1 MVYFKSIIATLTLLL
16 FQGFLFA
23 QTETL
28 MCDATINNP
37 CIVQDSELSSS
48 PLKWF
53 RDASMIADAYQG
65 NNSGISEL
73 RISGSEEPSE
83 KGWKEIADYIAKH
96 RKIEVKSVLV
106 FDLRQES
113 HGYLN
118 GRAITLVSEYDWI
131 NRGKSNE
138 QSLVAQENWLNTL
151 KVEKKAKGVLSSQ
164 QFAAQE
170 YSSGK
175 NIPVKKIKSEK
186 ELVSRLG
193 FEYHRLYVTDHMGP
207 NDSEVDAF
215 VTIIKNAPKDSWFHI
230 HCRGGKGR
238 TTTFL
243 VMYDMLKNANK
254 VSFDEI
260 IARHASIPPYY
271 NLFDVNRADPYLT
284 PYYEQRILFLSRFYQ
299 FAQQFLKG
307 DVESWG
313 KWKAK
318 RTN

>member
-1 MVYFKSIIATLTLLL
+1 MAYFKSIIVTLTLLL
-16 FQGFLFA
+16 FQGFIFA
-23 QTETL
+23 QTETQ
-28 MCDATINNP
+28 MCDATLNHP

-53 RDASMIADAYQG
+53 RDVSMIADIYQG
-65 NNSGISEL
+65 NNYGINEL
-73 RISGSEEPSE
+73 SISGSEEPSE
-83 KGWKEIADYIAKH
+83 KGWREIADYITKD
-96 RKIEVKSVLV
+96 RRIEGKSVLV
-106 FDLRQES
+106 LDLRQES

-138 QSLVAQENWLNTL
+138 QSLIAQENWLNSL
-151 KVEKKAKGVLSSQ
+151 KIEKKARDVLSSQ
-164 QFAAQE
+164 QFAAKE

-175 NIPVKKIKSEK
+175 NIPVKKIKNEK

-193 FEYHRLYVTDHMGP
+193 FEYHRLYVTDHMGS

-215 VTIIKNAPKDSWFHI
+215 LTIINNAPKDAWFHI

-307 DVESWG
+307 NPESWSQ
-313 KWKAK
+313 WKAK
-318 RTN
+318 RTI